1 MSHVG
6 GWKGAC
12 HPAEG
17 RITLNLKAEA
27 AGEGESRIILER
39 ERPSI
44 ISSVLYFLSLVVGIF
59 FYIFLHFIKHKTFKN
74 CEKLFL

>member
-27 AGEGESRIILER
+27 AGEGESGMNGPQKKSGAGLER
-39 ERPSI
+39 ERW
-44 ISSVLYFLSLVVGIF
+44 
-59 FYIFLHFIKHKTFKN
+59 TA
-74 CEKLFL
+74 